1 MGSPSIV
8 LKGGASDAPELGSP
22 RGEPPTLLVD
32 RRAGHDTMQTARDVL
47 QNIDK
52 VLAENSAPLHS
63 AITNFDT
70 FSGALARNSNRLDEI
85 VDGLVRLTGGST
97 NQQQL
102 AVYDLEAPKFRADI
116 KVPHGQLVI
125 PEPTAVVA
133 LDTQRI
139 LLRPREGAI
148 VAFEGAQWSDAL
160 PKLVQSKIIQ
170 SFENANY
177 LEAGR
182 PSDASTANFQ
192 LLLDIRTFQVS
203 SSGDGAAEVELSA
216 KLMNNTGQFVAAKV
230 FRSESPCSATDAL
243 AAVKALNQAF
253 GAVSTDV
260 VLWTLQSLAA
270 GSD

>member
-1 MGSPSIV
+1 M
-8 LKGGASDAPELGSP
+8 
-22 RGEPPTLLVD
+22 
-32 RRAGHDTMQTARDVL
+32 
-47 QNIDK
+47 
-52 VLAENSAPLHS
+52 
-63 AITNFDT
+63 
-70 FSGALARNSNRLDEI
+70 LARNSNRLDEI
-85 VDGLVRLTGGST
+85 VDGLIRLTGVST
-97 NQQQL
+97 KQQQL
-102 AVYDLEAPKFRADI
+102 AVYDLEVPKFGPDI

-148 VAFEGAQWSDAL
+148 VPVEGAQWSDTL

-243 AAVKALNQAF
+243 AAAKALNQAF
-253 GAVSTDV
+253 GAVSTRRCALD
-260 VLWTLQSLAA
+260 LAKPC
-270 GSD
+270 GRQ

>member
-1 MGSPSIV
+1 MERC
-8 LKGGASDAPELGSP
+8 A
-22 RGEPPTLLVD
+22 
-32 RRAGHDTMQTARDVL
+32 
-47 QNIDK
+47 
-52 VLAENSAPLHS
+52 
-63 AITNFDT
+63 
-70 FSGALARNSNRLDEI
+70 
-85 VDGLVRLTGGST
+85 
-97 NQQQL
+97 
-102 AVYDLEAPKFRADI
+102 
-116 KVPHGQLVI
+116 
-125 PEPTAVVA
+125 
-133 LDTQRI
+133 
-139 LLRPREGAI
+139 
-148 VAFEGAQWSDAL
+148 